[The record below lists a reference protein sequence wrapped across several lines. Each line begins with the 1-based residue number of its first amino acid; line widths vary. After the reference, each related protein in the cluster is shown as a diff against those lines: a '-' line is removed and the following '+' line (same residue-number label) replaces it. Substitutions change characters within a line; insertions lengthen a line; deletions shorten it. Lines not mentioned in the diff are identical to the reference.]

1 MEHSCP
7 EEPRTGGRAPRP
19 GPARSGG
26 RSKSPPR
33 PTPSVRPPR
42 PGGPAAGERFG
53 VMRRIPGY
61 VWTATALVA
70 GLAAGGLFPGSLAP
84 VARATA
90 TLIEWI
96 VAIVPL
102 LILAALSPAIATLV
116 RRGLA
121 GRFAGAV
128 VLWYVFTSTL
138 AGLIA
143 LMASAALFRIPLTT
157 ADRGV
162 WTEAAAMLRSLGEGG
177 ASWPLVAILAG
188 VGVGLFGA
196 RHDPTYRRL
205 RSLARGIE
213 NTGGALAYVM
223 LPLILAFGVTLGV
236 RFGARLGLSHYVSM
250 TAYTAALVLVW
261 WAFYTFVLVRRVGR
275 RPTGPVLSGYY
286 VPTAVF
292 AAATC
297 SSLATLPVN
306 LARAKSVGVRDS
318 VADFVLP
325 FGAVVNL
332 DASALAYVAYGPFVV
347 SHVFGLELSWMMML
361 AAWPAVVL
369 FTVAAPGLP
378 AGMGTAL
385 WSATLFASMLGL
397 EGPAQ
402 GEFIASW
409 IALSGGVPDMLR
421 TATNCTG
428 DGYTA
433 IIFDGRFD
441 EFFQGERRG

>member
-1 MEHSCP
+1 MVAGVLSE
-7 EEPRTGGRAPRP
+7 
-19 GPARSGG
+19 
-26 RSKSPPR
+26 PPR
-33 PTPSVRPPR
+33 HRGPTWLRLT
-42 PGGPAAGERFG
+42 
-53 VMRRIPGY
+53 RRVPTY
-61 VWTATALVA
+61 VWTFLALVA
-70 GLAAGGLFPGSLAP
+70 GLAAGGFFPSALAP
-84 VARATA
+84 VADATS
-90 TLIEWI
+90 TLIAWV
-96 VAIVPL
+96 VAVVPL

-128 VLWYVFTSTL
+128 VLWYVFTSTV

-143 LMASAALFRIPLTT
+143 LVAAAIFRIPLTT
-157 ADRGV
+157 GDRGV
-162 WTEAAAMLRSLGEGG
+162 WTEAAVMLRSLGEGG
-177 ASWPLVAILAG
+177 ASWPLLAILAG
-188 VGVGLFGA
+188 VLLGLFGA
-196 RHDPTYRRL
+196 RNDPTYRVLKRV
-205 RSLARGIE
+205 ADAIE
-213 NTGGALAYVM
+213 GMGHRLAYVM

-236 RFGARLGLSHYVSM
+236 RFGARLGLSHYLTM
-250 TAYTAALVLVW
+250 TAYTAGLVLVW

-275 RPTGPVLSGYY
+275 RPVGPVLSGYY

-292 AAATC
+292 AAGTC

-306 LARAKSVGVRDS
+306 LANAKKVGVRDE

-347 SHVFGLELSWMMML
+347 SYVFGLELSWMMLL

-369 FTVAAPGLP
+369 FTIAAPGLP

-385 WSATLFASMLGL
+385 WSATLFASILGL
-397 EGPAQ
+397 EGQAQ

-409 IALSGGVPDMLR
+409 IALSGGLPDMLR
-421 TATNCTG
+421 TATNTTG

-441 EFFQGERRG
+441 EFFASDRG